1 MVSWEMSVPSNCLLP
16 VYLAATARGVLFAE
30 EAIITMAKK
39 ILVALGALG
48 AIALIPLALLAQ
60 PGARSILVSENDPGL
75 KKPDYGTST
84 GQTATPTDAGVF
96 GETFGVYEPRPPV
109 LVTRGTMVV
118 ARSEF
123 D

>member
-1 MVSWEMSVPSNCLLP
+1 MSVPSNFLLP
-16 VYLAATARGVLFAE
+16 VYLAAIARSVLFAE
-30 EAIITMAKK
+30 EAIITMAK
-39 ILVALGALG
+39 ILLALGAIG
-48 AIALIPLALLAQ
+48 AIALIPLALLAE

-84 GQTATPTDAGVF
+84 GHTATPTGAGVF
-96 GETFGVYEPRPPV
+96 GETFGLYEPRPPV
-109 LVTRGTMVV
+109 ETRGAMVV

>member
-1 MVSWEMSVPSNCLLP
+1 VAYFSP
-16 VYLAATARGVLFAE
+16 RR
-30 EAIITMAKK
+30 AIIMAKK

-60 PGARSILVSENDPGL
+60 PGARSTRVSANDPGL

-84 GQTATPTDAGVF
+84 GHTATPVF
-96 GETFGVYEPRPPV
+96 VR
-109 LVTRGTMVV
+109 RGPMVE

>member
-1 MVSWEMSVPSNCLLP
+1 
-16 VYLAATARGVLFAE
+16 
-30 EAIITMAKK
+30 MAKK

-75 KKPDYGTST
+75 KKPDYGANT
-84 GQTATPTDAGVF
+84 GQTATPTGAGVF
-96 GETFGVYEPRPPV
+96 GETFGVYEPRPPAF
-109 LVTRGTMVV
+109 VTRGTMV

>member
-1 MVSWEMSVPSNCLLP
+1 MSVPSNLLLP
-16 VYLAATARGVLFAE
+16 VYLAAIARGVLFAE
-30 EAIITMAKK
+30 EAITMAKK
-39 ILVALGALG
+39 ILVALGALS
-48 AIALIPLALLAQ
+48 AIALIPLAVLAQ

-84 GQTATPTDAGVF
+84 AHTATPTGAGVF
-96 GETFGVYEPRPPV
+96 GETFDLYEPSSLV
-109 LVTRGTMVV
+109 FVTRGTMVV